1 MKTLHTALA
10 ALSVAALIA
19 ASSFAQTPEASVA
32 SSPAAAG
39 PPSAED
45 MHKMMEMAK
54 LNENHKMLG
63 ELAGTWS
70 YTVKMWMDPSAPPQE
85 SKGTAVRKAIMD
97 GRFFIGD
104 FTGKMEMSGPDGKK
118 KEMTFIG
125 KSIEGYDNVKQKFV
139 STWVD
144 NMGTGILM
152 SEGDYD
158 PATKSLTYTGE
169 YEAMPGMKTA
179 IREVVKLT
187 DKDHMSFEWYEN
199 RGGQE
204 MKTMEINYTKKK

>member
-10 ALSVAALIA
+10 ALSAAALIA
-19 ASSFAQTPEASVA
+19 APSFAQTPEASVA

-45 MHKMMEMAK
+45 MHKMMEMGK

-104 FTGKMEMSGPDGKK
+104 FTGKMEMPGPDGKK
-118 KEMTFIG
+118 KEMTFTG

-144 NMGTGILM
+144 NMGTGIMMLD
-152 SEGDYD
+152 GTYD
-158 PATKSLTYTGE
+158 PATKTFTYNSE
-169 YEAMPGMKTA
+169 VEMMPGMKTKV
-179 IREVVKLT
+179 RETVKIV
-187 DKDHMSFEWYEN
+187 DKDHH
-199 RGGQE
+199 
-204 MKTMEINYTKKK
+204 